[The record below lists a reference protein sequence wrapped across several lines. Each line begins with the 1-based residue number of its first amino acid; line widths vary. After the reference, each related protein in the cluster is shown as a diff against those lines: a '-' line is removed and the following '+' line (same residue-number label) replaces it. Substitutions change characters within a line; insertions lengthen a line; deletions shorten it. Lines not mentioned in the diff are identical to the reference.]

1 MKDEEKRQVM
11 KLFNWLLFGL
21 SVVYAIQVIGQ
32 LILTVIHRTAGWFE
46 WTLVLAAEVGVI
58 SSFLAPILWRCKE
71 ISTKQYNYWSV
82 INFSLWLVWIIAS
95 AVWVYF
101 S

>member
-11 KLFNWLLFGL
+11 KLFNWLLFGF

-46 WTLVLAAEVGVI
+46 WTLVLAAGVGVI

-71 ISTKQYNYWSV
+71 ISTKQYNYWEV
-82 INFSLWLVWIIAS
+82 INFSLWLVWIITS

>member
-1 MKDEEKRQVM
+1 MKEEKRQVM

-32 LILTVIHRTAGWFE
+32 LILTVIHHTAGWFE

-58 SSFLAPILWRCKE
+58 SLFLAPILWRYKE
-71 ISTKQYNYWSV
+71 ISTKQYNYWAV